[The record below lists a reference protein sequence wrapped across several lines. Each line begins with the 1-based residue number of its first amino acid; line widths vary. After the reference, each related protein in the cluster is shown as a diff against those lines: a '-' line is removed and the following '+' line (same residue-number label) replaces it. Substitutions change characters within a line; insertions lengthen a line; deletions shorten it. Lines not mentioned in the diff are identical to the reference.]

1 MKFLIAAIALTAAF
15 PAVGQQTNH
24 AEHAGHAQH
33 QGMDHGKE
41 HKDCCDHKN
50 KDGTPMKCCAEAMK
64 SGKKM
69 DCCDKAKGHDAHKG
83 MKH

>member
-1 MKFLIAAIALTAAF
+1 MKTLIAAIALSVAF
-15 PAVGQQTNH
+15 PAAAQQAAQH
-24 AEHAGHAQH
+24 GDHAQH
-33 QGMDHGKE
+33 KGMDHGKE

-69 DCCDKAKGHDAHKG
+69 DCCDKSKGKDQHSG